1 MKLTKSGKLSIKL
14 PPQLREPLILA
25 AQQRLYYENEDL
37 EHYSFFLLHEALQ
50 RLQDVRRNRIQF
62 RLSEF
67 FILVTPQTMQYLDE
81 PTQILI
87 RDAIEERSKG
97 TKVDMAKMEDPEAVA
112 ILRESFL
119 QGGKTNS

>member
-1 MKLTKSGKLSIKL
+1 MRLTKSGKLSIKL
-14 PPQLREPLILA
+14 SPLLREPLILA
-25 AQQRLYYENEDL
+25 AQQRLFYENEDL

-50 RLQDVRRNRIQF
+50 RLQNISTNRIQL

-67 FILVTPQTMQYLDE
+67 FILITPQTMQYLDE

-97 TKVDMAKMEDPEAVA
+97 TRVDLAKMEDPEAVA
-112 ILRESFL
+112 VLRAYFAKL
-119 QGGKTNS
+119 